1 MKCLKLNMMEN
12 LRNFFSL
19 TFFSLF
25 LVLSSFADNASGEAN
40 QTMKNVFKEVKKDV
54 SGSTNISSV
63 LMIIGVVAVV
73 GIAIYLSF
81 NGSDEKK
88 VFKKVKK

>member
-1 MKCLKLNMMEN
+1 MEN